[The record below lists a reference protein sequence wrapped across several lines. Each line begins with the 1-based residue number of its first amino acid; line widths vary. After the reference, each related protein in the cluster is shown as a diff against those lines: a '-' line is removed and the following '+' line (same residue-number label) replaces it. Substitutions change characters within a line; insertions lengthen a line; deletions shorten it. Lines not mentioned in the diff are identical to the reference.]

1 VPKALILA
9 LVLASGF
16 AAAQSPVWP
25 GQGGNLVGYA
35 SSPGWPGSFTAT
47 ACSAASSG
55 TSWADATVTT
65 NCTYSTT
72 SHTTISCHFCI
83 FEYVDFKSS
92 ATADNNVLETGNNV
106 LFIGDRFQSNCLQC
120 ANVSTEGTNVYY
132 LYSSIVPLVSLLA
145 SPPGSVWPS
154 AGAGA
159 NSTTITSGTN
169 AGNGNDGYEEGF
181 FTNTGSGPTYIDH
194 CDIWGFADAIQLG
207 NSTTAQIT
215 ITNNWIHDIVDP
227 VPQTY
232 HTDGIG
238 YLNGNT
244 APNNVTIIGNTVALL
259 GNTNSMAFQAATAGY
274 QGIFVAENFW
284 SGDNSTMSWCSP
296 GSLRCTNSYLYGNV
310 WGATVAADG
319 PIYTG
324 GGFTVGTGSVWAC
337 NTVSIPVGTS
347 WTELNSP
354 FWSPVHSQDGQ
365 YFLYADPPNSTTDQG
380 SNTLCGITTPSSINF
395 GTQGNGTT
403 SAGQTVTFY
412 STNTG
417 NLSISSIALATGT
430 QFSIASNSCGATLNS
445 GSNCSIV
452 VKFAPT
458 GLGPQTDTLKITD
471 NTPGVTSPQ
480 LVPLAGIGVTPTQA
494 TAPSCTPTS
503 GAYAGTQS
511 VSCTNPN
518 SGTAVMCYTTNGS
531 TPATAG
537 NGTSCTTG
545 TAYTTAISVA
555 SSLTLKVIAGT
566 STLTDSTV
574 TSYSYTINSSAPTC
588 SPTPG
593 TYTGTQS
600 ATLTNSNSGT
610 TVACYTTNGSTPATA
625 GDGVTCTTGTA
636 YSGAISVLFTQ
647 TIKAIAGTST
657 LPDSSVTSCAY
668 TINAF
673 PPAASIGMFAL
684 LQ

>member
-1 VPKALILA
+1 
-9 LVLASGF
+9 
-16 AAAQSPVWP
+16 
-25 GQGGNLVGYA
+25 
-35 SSPGWPGSFTAT
+35 
-47 ACSAASSG
+47 
-55 TSWADATVTT
+55 
-65 NCTYSTT
+65 
-72 SHTTISCHFCI
+72 
-83 FEYVDFKSS
+83 
-92 ATADNNVLETGNNV
+92 
-106 LFIGDRFQSNCLQC
+106 
-120 ANVSTEGTNVYY
+120 
-132 LYSSIVPLVSLLA
+132 
-145 SPPGSVWPS
+145 
-154 AGAGA
+154 
-159 NSTTITSGTN
+159 
-169 AGNGNDGYEEGF
+169 
-181 FTNTGSGPTYIDH
+181 
-194 CDIWGFADAIQLG
+194 
-207 NSTTAQIT
+207 
-215 ITNNWIHDIVDP
+215 
-227 VPQTY
+227 
-232 HTDGIG
+232 
-238 YLNGNT
+238 
-244 APNNVTIIGNTVALL
+244 
-259 GNTNSMAFQAATAGY
+259 
-274 QGIFVAENFW
+274 
-284 SGDNSTMSWCSP
+284 
-296 GSLRCTNSYLYGNV
+296 
-310 WGATVAADG
+310 
-319 PIYTG
+319 
-324 GGFTVGTGSVWAC
+324 
-337 NTVSIPVGTS
+337 
-347 WTELNSP
+347 
-354 FWSPVHSQDGQ
+354 
-365 YFLYADPPNSTTDQG
+365 LYADPPNSTTDQG

-494 TAPSCTPTS
+494 TAPSC
-503 GAYAGTQS
+503 
-511 VSCTNPN
+511 
-518 SGTAVMCYTTNGS
+518 
-531 TPATAG
+531 
-537 NGTSCTTG
+537 
-545 TAYTTAISVA
+545 
-555 SSLTLKVIAGT
+555 
-566 STLTDSTV
+566 
-574 TSYSYTINSSAPTC
+574 